1 MGFSLPVSQKLAV
14 ADSASSPGGDRLR
27 LRPGQLALHPP
38 PPPPGSVP
46 LSSQTPKPN
55 WWKPGYTDWAKS
67 GLDSAMARIIRLD
80 RQTLILQSLIL
91 VVGLVLLIK
100 L

>member
-1 MGFSLPVSQKLAV
+1 MPILLVALVVIGLGLASLP
-14 ADSASSPGGDRLR
+14 P
-27 LRPGQLALHPP
+27 HPP

-91 VVGLVLLIK
+91 VVRLVLLIK